1 MRKVLL
7 VALAVS
13 LTACADRISNTNS
26 SRLIGAAVGGA
37 VGGFLG
43 WQFGAGLGQIL
54 ATAAG
59 AGIGAGAGFV
69 VGPRLIASDQA
80 VYEKTARQ
88 ALASSPD
95 GKIIS
100 WRNAET
106 GSSGIFR
113 PTRSF
118 VVDSSGF
125 YCRDYRATV
134 AVKEGMV
141 RGTGTACQTA
151 SGEWMLFD
159 RQRG

>member
-7 VALAVS
+7 VALVVS
-13 LTACADRISNTNS
+13 LTACADRISNTNA
-26 SRLIGAAVGGA
+26 SRLIGAA
-37 VGGFLG
+37 
-43 WQFGAGLGQIL
+43 
-54 ATAAG
+54 
-59 AGIGAGAGFV
+59 IGAGAGFV

-80 VYEKTARQ
+80 VYEKTARR

-95 GKIIS
+95 GKIVS